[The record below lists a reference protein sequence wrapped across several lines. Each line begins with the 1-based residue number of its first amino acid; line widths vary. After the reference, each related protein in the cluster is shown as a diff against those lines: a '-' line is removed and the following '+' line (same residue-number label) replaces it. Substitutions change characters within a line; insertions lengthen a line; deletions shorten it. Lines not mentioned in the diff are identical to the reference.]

1 IAITGTNGK
10 TTTTALTAHLLRALR
25 LRAEAAGN
33 IGTPLA
39 AVAGS
44 REPPPWVALEISSFQ
59 LHDTPSINPDVGI
72 LTNLSPNHLDR
83 YPSVEAYYGDK
94 ALLFRNASAASSWV
108 SNLDDAD
115 SRPMVAGVPGVQADF
130 SVAQRADAWYDRER
144 DQLVVLGVPLLARRE
159 LQLLGDHNVANAL
172 SATLAV
178 MLADPMHRTPM
189 AIERLAHGLRSFR
202 ALEHRIETVGEFA
215 GVQWIN
221 DSKSTN
227 VASTLVA
234 LRGMTR
240 PTVVLLGGRHKGEP
254 YTALADELRRTG
266 KLVIAYGE
274 SAPIV
279 EQDLKGVVPVLR
291 LGSSFSDVID
301 AARREAAPG
310 DAVLLSPACSSYD
323 MFANYEQRGAEFKR
337 LAATGQG

>member
-1 IAITGTNGK
+1 
-10 TTTTALTAHLLRALR
+10 
-25 LRAEAAGN
+25 
-33 IGTPLA
+33 
-39 AVAGS
+39 
-44 REPPPWVALEISSFQ
+44 
-59 LHDTPSINPDVGI
+59 
-72 LTNLSPNHLDR
+72 
-83 YPSVEAYYGDK
+83 
-94 ALLFRNASAASSWV
+94 
-108 SNLDDAD
+108 
-115 SRPMVAGVPGVQADF
+115 
-130 SVAQRADAWYDRER
+130 VAQRADAWYDRER

-291 LGSSFSDVID
+291 LGSSFTDVID

-323 MFANYEQRGAEFKR
+323 MFSNYEQRGAEFKR